1 MTKKDYLLISD
12 VINHQINEL
21 HYSNKLAIDDVDTY
35 SFSITNSAIYE
46 LQILAD
52 KLADKLKKDN
62 RLFDKDKFLNACGV
76 LNNTNDPESSN
87 YIA

>member
-1 MTKKDYLLISD
+1 MTKKDYILISD

-21 HYSNKLAIDDVDTY
+21 HYHNKIDVKGNHI
-35 SFSITNSAIYE
+35 ITNNAIYE

>member
-1 MTKKDYLLISD
+1 MTKKDYILIAD

-21 HYSNKLAIDDVDTY
+21 HYHNKIDKSNQV
-35 SFSITNSAIYE
+35 ITKSAIYE

-52 KLADKLKKDN
+52 KLSNRLKIDN